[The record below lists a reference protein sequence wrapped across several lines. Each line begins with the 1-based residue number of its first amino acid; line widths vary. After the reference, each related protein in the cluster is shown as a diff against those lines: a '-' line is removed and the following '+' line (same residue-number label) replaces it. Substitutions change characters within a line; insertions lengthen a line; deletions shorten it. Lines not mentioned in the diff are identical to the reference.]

1 MGGLLTACAA
11 SPSPP
16 ASGPPVAPA
25 PPAAAAPLPGV
36 ADPERWSGV
45 VVETVT
51 EALAPTVNLS
61 RVEGLYVREVEPG
74 SPAERA
80 GIRRGDVLLLAAGT
94 YLAATESLPRVLA
107 GAAIGTS
114 VEVALRRGGDL
125 LTVRLPIEGSPAGRL
140 MTVIAAPRGL
150 VQIAADGAVLY
161 GFGAVPGGEDRGIVP
176 LQLPGGPVPPFP
188 PRAVA
193 SPGAER
199 VIAADAE
206 RVYLGWAG
214 SEIYVDYYEI
224 RSGRV
229 GRLAIRGAESLADR
243 CRAQGLT
250 RVGRELW
257 MACQRPDGAAVV
269 RIDLGSGQARI
280 EPLPGTYW
288 SGLAYD
294 GEAVLWLCC
303 ASGGRAS
310 LARTDL
316 ASRTTRVFPLT
327 EAAVGVAADPGAVYL
342 LGGSGIFQHKPW
354 R

>member
-1 MGGLLTACAA
+1 VA
-11 SPSPP
+11 SP
-16 ASGPPVAPA
+16 
-25 PPAAAAPLPGV
+25 APLPR
-36 ADPERWSGV
+36 ATDAERWSGV
-45 VVETVT
+45 TVEPVT
-51 EALAPTVNLS
+51 EALARSVNVS
-61 RVEGLYVREVEPG
+61 RVEGLYVRGVEPA

-80 GIRRGDVLLLAAGT
+80 GIRRGDVLLLAGGT
-94 YLAATESLPRVLA
+94 YLATPDTLPRVLA
-107 GAAIGTS
+107 EAPLGATI
-114 VEVALRRGGDL
+114 EVALRRVGEL
-125 LTVRLPIEGSPAGRL
+125 LTVRLPVEASPAGRL

-150 VQIAADGAVLY
+150 IQIAADGAVLY

-176 LQLPGGPVPPFP
+176 LQLPGGPVPPIP

-193 SPGAER
+193 SPGVER

-229 GRLAIRGAESLADR
+229 GRLPIRGAESLANR
-243 CRAQGLT
+243 CRAQGLA
-250 RVGRELW
+250 RVSGELW

-269 RIDLGSGQARI
+269 RIDLGSGQARV
-280 EPLPGTYW
+280 EPLPGTYR

-294 GEAVLWLCC
+294 GEAILWLCC
-303 ASGGRAS
+303 TSGGRAS

-316 ASRTTRVFPLT
+316 ASGTTRVFPLT
-327 EAAVGVAADPGAVYL
+327 EAAVSVAADPAAVYL
-342 LGGSGIFQHKPW
+342 LVGTDIFQHKPW